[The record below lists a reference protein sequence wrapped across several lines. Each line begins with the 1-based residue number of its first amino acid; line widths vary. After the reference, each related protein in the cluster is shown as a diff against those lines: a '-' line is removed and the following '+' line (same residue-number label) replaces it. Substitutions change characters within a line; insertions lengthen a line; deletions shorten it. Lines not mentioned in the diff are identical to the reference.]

1 MRRCGWSWRR
11 WWRKAK
17 FRVLEVDVGRM
28 GNMSCG
34 RMEKRMMPFVD
45 GRLKVSEQREVEAH
59 LAGCAAC
66 RVRVNEFR
74 AVSGLL
80 DELPQIEPS
89 GAFDARVRARVAAE
103 PVKQSWW
110 AVFAPSPRAAFAASM
125 LLLAT
130 IWVGSHSSNMNT
142 TDVGSNDPIATV
154 DPNDLPVL
162 ENYDILANFEPLTE
176 LPQPVQ
182 ADDPDD
188 SDNNQS
194 M

>member
-1 MRRCGWSWRR
+1 
-11 WWRKAK
+11 
-17 FRVLEVDVGRM
+17 
-28 GNMSCG
+28 MSCS
-34 RMEKRMMPFVD
+34 RMEKQMLPYVD
-45 GRLKVSEQREVEAH
+45 GRLKAGEQREVETH
-59 LAGCAAC
+59 LAACAAC

-130 IWVGSHSSNMNT
+130 IWVGSRPAVTNSVDSSNVAVNP
-142 TDVGSNDPIATV
+142 SNINPG
-154 DPNDLPVL
+154 DLPVL
-162 ENYDILANFEPLTE
+162 ENYDILANFEPLE
-176 LPQPVQ
+176 DLPQPVQ
-182 ADDPDD
+182 GDD
-188 SDNNQS
+188 SDEVDGNQA